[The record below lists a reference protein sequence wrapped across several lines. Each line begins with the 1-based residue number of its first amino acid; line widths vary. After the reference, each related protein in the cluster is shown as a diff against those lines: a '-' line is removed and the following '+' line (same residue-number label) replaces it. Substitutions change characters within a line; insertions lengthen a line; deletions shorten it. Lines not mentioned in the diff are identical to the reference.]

1 MLGAAPMTSL
11 ERRELVHETLKA
23 ANEPISATA
32 LAGQFS
38 VSRQVIVGDIA
49 LLRAAGCS
57 IISTPRGYYIEKERA
72 HLITHQLI
80 CCHSDADMQ
89 EELNLIV
96 DCGCKVLNVIVE
108 HPIYGALTGELQ
120 IASRLDVECF
130 VERVRSN
137 EALPLSVLT
146 EGLHTH
152 TVSCPNEDAFHRLR
166 QLLQQRGF
174 LVNAK

>member
-1 MLGAAPMTSL
+1 MTSL
-11 ERRELVHETLKA
+11 ERRELVHEILISA
-23 ANEPISATA
+23 DEPISATA
-32 LAGQFS
+32 LANRFN

-49 LLRAAGCS
+49 LLRAAGS
-57 IISTPRGYYIEKERA
+57 AIISTPRGYYIEKEHS
-72 HLITHQLI
+72 HLIIHSLI

-89 EELNLIV
+89 EELNTIV

-120 IASRLDVECF
+120 IASRLDVEYF

-137 EALPLSVLT
+137 EALPLSALT

-152 TVSCPNEDAFHRLR
+152 TVSCPNEESFHRLS

>member
-1 MLGAAPMTSL
+1 MKPAV
-11 ERRELVHETLKA
+11 RREEIVQLLKYSKD
-23 ANEPISATA
+23 PVTGRF
-32 LAGQFS
+32 LAERFG

>member
-1 MLGAAPMTSL
+1 MTSL
-11 ERRELVHETLKA
+11 ERRELIHEILISA
-23 ANEPISATA
+23 SEPISATT
-32 LAGQFS
+32 LAGRFS

-57 IISTPRGYYIEKERA
+57 IISTPRGYYVEKELS

-80 CCHSDADMQ
+80 CCHNGDDMQ
-89 EELNLIV
+89 EELNIIV

-120 IASRLDVECF
+120 IASRLDVEYF
-130 VERVRSN
+130 VERVHSN
-137 EALPLSVLT
+137 EALPLSALT

-152 TVSCPNEDAFHRLR
+152 TVSCPSEEAFHRLH